1 MRKARPGDGAGS
13 SPSDK
18 TTKFSRTRAEIRFRI
33 SKLTTSYPCSL
44 VLLPFF
50 TARFSFMGSVQLPT
64 VAVCSQQTGLQ
75 ADLRTSLRFC
85 NHSSDEVAISS
96 ADDIIRLRKDEKL
109 WIIPAAG
116 CRLRISLKLLG
127 RVSGQSLAMNEVAR
141 WIERCDVRGNA
152 SESLAYSRD

>member
-1 MRKARPGDGAGS
+1 
-13 SPSDK
+13 
-18 TTKFSRTRAEIRFRI
+18 
-33 SKLTTSYPCSL
+33 
-44 VLLPFF
+44 
-50 TARFSFMGSVQLPT
+50 MGSVQLPT

-85 NHSSDEVAISS
+85 KHSSDEVAISS

-141 WIERCDVRGNA
+141 WIERCDVRDL
-152 SESLAYSRD
+152 ETP